1 VSHTVRT
8 ESADG
13 PDPLS
18 RGLTR
23 SLNPPRRA
31 LVEASAGGCPRRINR
46 QEVALVR
53 EEWRIVD
60 RWWTE
65 EPIQRRYFDCVL
77 ESGQAV
83 IVFHDAV
90 HGGWFTQRA

>member
-1 VSHTVRT
+1 VSHTART
-8 ESADG
+8 ESVHG